1 MAHKVTKKEV
11 MEMSKVEL
19 LRSFEL
25 CIISSVKEVNFE
37 RGIITKQTA
46 KSYDLLK
53 DRLLDVLEEENTYDD
68 GFNIMKR

>member
-1 MAHKVTKKEV
+1 MAYKVTKKEV

-25 CIISSVKEVNFE
+25 CIISSVKEENFE
-37 RGIITKQTA
+37 RGTTKQTA

-53 DRLLDVLEEENTYDD
+53 DRLLDALEEENTYDD

>member
-1 MAHKVTKKEV
+1 MAYKVTKKEV

-25 CIISSVKEVNFE
+25 CIISSVKEENFE
-37 RGIITKQTA
+37 RGITKQTA

-53 DRLLDVLEEENTYDD
+53 DRLLDVLEEENTYDN

>member
-1 MAHKVTKKEV
+1 MAYKVTKKEV

-25 CIISSVKEVNFE
+25 CIISSVKEENFE
-37 RGIITKQTA
+37 RGTTKQTV

-53 DRLLDVLEEENTYDD
+53 DRLLDALEEENTYDD